1 MGTAHL
7 EIISTKLVLPSL
19 LRNSCTVKL
28 DKKII
33 RQLKD
38 EEYTDSTG
46 ENFPPQFTRLLLPA
60 LCLSIFSLCSAV
72 H

>member
-7 EIISTKLVLPSL
+7 EIISTKPVLPSL

-46 ENFPPQFTRLLLPA
+46 EKHFPP
-60 LCLSIFSLCSAV
+60 
-72 H
+72 